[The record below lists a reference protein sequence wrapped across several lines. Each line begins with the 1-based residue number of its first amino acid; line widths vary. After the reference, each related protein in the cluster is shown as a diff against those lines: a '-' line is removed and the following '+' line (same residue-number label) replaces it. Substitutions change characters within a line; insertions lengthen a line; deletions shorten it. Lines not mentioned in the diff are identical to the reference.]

1 MLYWKYSSNRIF
13 FLNEYWIL
21 IPTVIICNYSIIRK
35 ICSHKEKTQQLKKLK
50 EEIERYKKEEK
61 IRRIVYLAC
70 GLSGLSY
77 ISMCRGG
84 ADFINVDYIDCD
96 IEDGLRFLD
105 NDRLRKII
113 HNLYRYKRRGKIIY
127 ITSTALC
134 HLANQYGQTFL
145 AFPFAIGDFGVTNL
159 YQTIRKTAVTILLG
173 GVGPLFVIGGP
184 VALIFASLLTTLGL
198 RLAFTNMD
206 KILTSPVYET
216 SSAKDLKPRVSD
228 LPDVVTV
235 NFRNKITMA
244 NLATEKSECWLAEQA
259 LLNPGCKV
267 KATEIPS
274 AIDLVSH
281 DLKYSEVVNMQDVTG
296 LNRVEFSDILDLG
309 QAEPSISKP
318 RTGKIVNFLEKFGD
332 PETIDEMDTWDTSEC
347 KVPEKRYLRTRN

>member
-1 MLYWKYSSNRIF
+1 MLYWKYSPNRIF

-21 IPTVIICNYSIIRK
+21 VPTAIIGNYLIIGK
-35 ICSHKEKTQQLKKLK
+35 ICSHKEKIQQLKKLK
-50 EEIERYKKEEK
+50 DEIERCKKEEK

-84 ADFINVDYIDCD
+84 ADLIDVDHIDCG
-96 IEDGLRFLD
+96 IEEGLRFLD

-127 ITSTALC
+127 ITSTAVC

-145 AFPFAIGDFGVTNL
+145 ALPFAIGDFGVTNL
-159 YQTIRKTAVTILLG
+159 YQTIRKTAVSILLG

-184 VALIFASLLTTLGL
+184 VALTFAFVLTTLGL
-198 RLAFTNMD
+198 RLGFTNMD
-206 KILTSPVYET
+206 KILTSPVSET
-216 SSAKDLKPRVSD
+216 SAKNLKPRVSD

-244 NLATEKSECWLAEQA
+244 NPAQEKGECWLAEQA
-259 LLNPGCKV
+259 LLNPSCKV

-332 PETIDEMDTWDTSEC
+332 PGTIDEMDRWDTSEY

>member
-1 MLYWKYSSNRIF
+1 MLYWKYSPNRIF

-21 IPTVIICNYSIIRK
+21 VPTAIIADYLIIRK
-35 ICSHKEKTQQLKKLK
+35 ICYHKKKTEELEKLK
-50 EEIERYKKEEK
+50 EKIERYKKEIERYEKEEK

-84 ADFINVDYIDCD
+84 ADFIDVDYIDCK

-105 NDRLRKII
+105 NNRLRKII
-113 HNLYRYKRRGKIIY
+113 HDLYRYKRRGKIIY
-127 ITSTALC
+127 ITATAVC

-145 AFPFAIGDFGVTNL
+145 ALPFAIGDFGVTNL

-173 GVGPLFVIGGP
+173 GVGPLVFIGGP
-184 VALIFASLLTTLGL
+184 IPFIFASVLMTLGL
-198 RLAFTNMD
+198 RLAFTNLD
-206 KILTSPVYET
+206 KILTSPVYEM
-216 SSAKDLKPRVSD
+216 SSAKNLKPRIAD

-235 NFRNKITMA
+235 NFRNKITMTDPA
-244 NLATEKSECWLAEQA
+244 QEKGECWLAEQA

-274 AIDLVSH
+274 AIDLASH
-281 DLKYSEVVNMQDVTG
+281 DLKYSEVVNMKDVTG
-296 LNRVEFSDILDLG
+296 LDRVEFSDILDLG
-309 QAEPSISKP
+309 QAESSISKP
-318 RTGKIVNFLEKFGD
+318 RRGKVVNFLEKFGD
-332 PETIDEMDTWDTSEC
+332 PGTIDEMDTWDTCE
-347 KVPEKRYLRTRN
+347 